1 MRFYQ
6 LQKNNPQD
14 IGYLNPPY
22 VELYNTKMT
31 SRGNLIRAN
40 LFVTQN

>member
-14 IGYLNPPY
+14 IGYLI
-22 VELYNTKMT
+22 ELYNTKMT